1 MADYYP
7 LLSRALEALSDTSPE
22 MRNSVYE
29 RARSALSD
37 QLRGMQPALPAS
49 DLARE
54 RRTLDEAIQRI
65 EAEYAARAAA
75 AEQAA
80 AEFPEATRSPPPVRS
95 GPERS
100 GSDRAAAGRTGLRA
114 RGTPEALPH
123 AEDLDAV
130 GTAPEPQRERPR
142 VDTVAPSVAQP
153 GRRRSIILGSV
164 LAGVIG
170 AIAVTALLLRDR
182 PVEPPP
188 QAPVVATPAPP
199 PEADRKI
206 AERVGGER
214 PPAAGAPAAP
224 PATPPTA
231 GSPPAAPAARADLA
245 VAQRA
250 MLYEENAADPRQPRV
265 SPARVLWR
273 LDNVNA
279 GQGQALETVVRA
291 AVDVSSVGMTL
302 NVVIRR
308 NLDQTL
314 PASHTVELAFQTPP
328 NDTGRA
334 VRDVAVLQVK
344 NEEAERGTPMTGLPV
359 RVKDNLF
366 LIGLSN
372 LPPEVVE
379 RNTELLRRRNWI
391 DLPILFTSG
400 QRAILS
406 FEKGASGEQVIEEA
420 FQRWQ

>member
-7 LLSRALEALSDTSPE
+7 LLSRALEALSDTSTE

-29 RARSALSD
+29 RARSALND

-65 EAEYAARAAA
+65 ETEYASRAAAA
-75 AEQAA
+75 AEQAG
-80 AEFPEATRSPPPVRS
+80 AEFPEATRSPPPL
-95 GPERS
+95 
-100 GSDRAAAGRTGLRA
+100 RAGRAAGRG
-114 RGTPEALPH
+114 RGAGEEFDV

-130 GTAPEPQRERPR
+130 GSAAEPQRERPR
-142 VDTVAPSVAQP
+142 VDTVAPHVAQP
-153 GRRRSIILGSV
+153 GRGRSIILGSV
-164 LAGVIG
+164 LAVVIG

-182 PVEPPP
+182 PAEPPREP
-188 QAPVVATPAPP
+188 PVVAAPAPP
-199 PEADRKI
+199 PDADRKI
-206 AERVGGER
+206 GERVGGER
-214 PPAAGAPAAP
+214 APPSAGQPPAAP
-224 PATPPTA
+224 PAGPGQNP
-231 GSPPAAPAARADLA
+231 APAARPDLA

-250 MLYEENAADPRQPRV
+250 VLYEENAADPRQPRI

-273 LDNVNA
+273 LDAVNA

-291 AVDVSSVGMTL
+291 AVDVTGTGMTL

-308 NLDQTL
+308 NLDQAL
-314 PASHTVELAFQTPP
+314 PASHTVELAFSTPP

-344 NEEAERGTPMTGLPV
+344 NEEAERGTPVTGLPV

-372 LPPEVVE
+372 LPPEIVE

-406 FEKGASGEQVIEEA
+406 FEKGLSGEQVINEA